1 MMSSDDILLRAF
13 ENSAGHM
20 ANLDAVRII
29 VEGLAGHGQSI
40 EDIIQSLEREME
52 EAEVTLR
59 TDLRILINETQH
71 LVRRMTST

>member
-1 MMSSDDILLRAF
+1 MMISDDILLRAF

-20 ANLDAVRII
+20 ANLDSVRAI
-29 VEGLAGHGQSI
+29 VEGLTGHGHSL
-40 EDIIQSLEREME
+40 EDVIQSLEREME

-71 LVRRMTST
+71 LVRRMTSA

>member
-1 MMSSDDILLRAF
+1 MMSSDDLFFRAF

-20 ANLDAVRII
+20 ANLDAVRSI
-29 VEGLAGHGQSI
+29 VERLAGQGHSLD
-40 EDIIQSLEREME
+40 DIIQLLEREME

-71 LVRRMTST
+71 LVRRKTST

>member
-29 VEGLAGHGQSI
+29 VEGLAGHGHSI

-71 LVRRMTST
+71 LVRRMTSA